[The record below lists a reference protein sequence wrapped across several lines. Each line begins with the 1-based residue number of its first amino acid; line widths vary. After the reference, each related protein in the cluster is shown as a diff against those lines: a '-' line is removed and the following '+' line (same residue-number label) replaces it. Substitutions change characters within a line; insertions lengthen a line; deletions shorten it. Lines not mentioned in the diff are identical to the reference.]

1 MFMKFTAS
9 QSEVADL
16 FQVERK
22 KFLTSITRQ
31 EYELGKKPTKAD
43 KLKMA
48 GTKEDKDEEKVQ
60 TLGKE
65 ESQPSQPMS
74 TSEIDPEIPPLEDIP
89 TPKKRLKLKDPAS
102 IPQPKHFQKK

>member
-1 MFMKFTAS
+1 MFMKFTTS
-9 QSEVADL
+9 QTEVADL

-22 KFLTSITRQ
+22 KFLTSITVR

-48 GTKEDKDEEKVQ
+48 GMKEDKDEEKVQ
-60 TLGKE
+60 TPGKE
-65 ESQPSQPMS
+65 ESQPSQPTS
-74 TSEIDPEIPPLEDIP
+74 TSEIDPEMPPLENTP
-89 TPKKRLKLKDPAS
+89 TPKKRLKFKDPGS